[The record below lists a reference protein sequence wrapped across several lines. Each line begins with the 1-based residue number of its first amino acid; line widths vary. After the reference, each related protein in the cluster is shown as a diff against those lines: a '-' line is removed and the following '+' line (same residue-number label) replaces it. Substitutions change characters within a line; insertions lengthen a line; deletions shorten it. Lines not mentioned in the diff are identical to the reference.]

1 MKYKNYYSTPKY
13 SDGDKSY
20 YGSVSGV
27 PEIPM
32 ITAGNLDDYERL
44 FHQAVDDYL
53 GTGGKNK
60 VKPGWVIAAA
70 ICVLLAVMAMTC
82 PKKEKHVEVLTDR
95 FSYVLNDHLSKDDS
109 GLEFLS
115 ILFGGAVTKPLVNN
129 FLSLDDYFFFNV
141 GKLSFQ
147 GEDHAVTFGAFGHV
161 FAPSREA
168 FKKRIEENPDLQELL
183 ESLQ

>member
-1 MKYKNYYSTPKY
+1 MKYKNYYSNPTY
-13 SDGDKSY
+13 SASDRTYSGH
-20 YGSVSGV
+20 VSGV
-27 PEIPM
+27 PEIPT
-32 ITAGNLDDYERL
+32 IVAGSLEDYERL
-44 FHQAVDDYL
+44 FHQAVNDYL
-53 GTGGKNK
+53 GSGGRKK
-60 VKPGWVIAAA
+60 VKAGWVIAAA
-70 ICVLLAVMAMTC
+70 ICVLLVVMAMTC

-168 FKKRIEENPDLQELL
+168 FKRRIEENPDLQELL

>member
-1 MKYKNYYSTPKY
+1 
-13 SDGDKSY
+13 
-20 YGSVSGV
+20 
-27 PEIPM
+27 M

-53 GTGGKNK
+53 GTGGRKK
-60 VKPGWVIAAA
+60 VKPGWVIAG
-70 ICVLLAVMAMTC
+70 IVCVLLAIMALTC
-82 PKKEKHVEVLTDR
+82 PKKEKHVDVVADR
-95 FSYVLNDHLSKDDS
+95 FSYVLNDHLSKDGD
-109 GLEFLS
+109 GLEFLG

-129 FLSLDDYFFFNV
+129 FLSLDDYLFFNV

-161 FAPSREA
+161 FAPSRQA